1 MPVLYLVPAL
11 RRRLRAG
18 AEAREEQLVGA
29 LLERAPPEVRW
40 ELAETLRGLAAV
52 YGIEIRGG
60 DWPANARPNI
70 RLRGRRVVA
79 DDPAIAIP
87 AELPATLAKLQVES
101 WEAYRSGPVG
111 CFRFRPLGASH
122 VASLFPPMRYT
133 RGLND
138 EEAALTLEVWRM
150 SAKLVGLSSP

>member
-1 MPVLYLVPAL
+1 VPLLYLVPAL

-29 LLERAPPEVRW
+29 LLERAPAGVRW
-40 ELAETLRGLAAV
+40 ELAETVRSLAAV

-60 DWPANARPNI
+60 DWPANARPNV
-70 RLRGRRVVA
+70 RLRGRRIVA
-79 DDPAIAIP
+79 DDPTLQIP
-87 AELPATLAKLQVES
+87 AELPATLARLQVES
-101 WEAYRSGPVG
+101 WDAYRSGPVG
-111 CFRFRPLGASH
+111 CFRFRPLGATH

-138 EEAALTLEVWRM
+138 EEAELTLQIWQM
-150 SAKLVGLSSP
+150 SAELVGLASH